1 LKPAIFLIP
10 TPKLELNEN
19 ALKGL
24 AIVLK
29 ATWLPLAN
37 HYTIKT

>member
-1 LKPAIFLIP
+1 M
-10 TPKLELNEN
+10 NVEN

-29 ATWLPLAN
+29 ATWLPLAY
-37 HYTIKT
+37 HYTIKA